1 MGYPTGEERGQYLTV
16 DMGGTNLRVCDVIL
30 AGRDEDFQVTQS
42 KYKLPECL
50 RTSPA
55 NELWD
60 YVAECVRLFLHDR
73 HPSEDESVRLPLA
86 FTFSY
91 PVAQTSIK
99 NGILQQ
105 WTKSF
110 DVPDVV
116 GHDVV
121 PQLQAALERK
131 VCQLLHLCR
140 AIQRLIL
147 SESTR
152 RHCSAGQ

>member
-1 MGYPTGEERGQYLTV
+1 MNVTWVIGYPTGEERGQYLTV

-30 AGRDEDFQVTQS
+30 AGREEGFHVTQS
-42 KYKLPECL
+42 KYKMPETL
-50 RTSPA
+50 RAAQA

-60 YVAECVRLFLHDR
+60 FVAECVRLFIQENH
-73 HPSEDESVRLPLA
+73 HPAECESARVPLA

-91 PVAQTSIK
+91 PVTQTSIK

-110 DVPDVV
+110 DVSDVV

-121 PQLQAALERK
+121 PQLQEAFERK
-131 VCQLLHLCR
+131 VCPVFHICR
-140 AIQRLIL
+140 VA
-147 SESTR
+147 
-152 RHCSAGQ
+152 